1 MRALTLAAAFC
12 AADTASP
19 AQADQTDQTPAAAA
33 PPPTPANG
41 ASVWGPIPLPADSTT
56 AAYRTRPRPA
66 WEYPVLVPYQLVNLP
81 IRYSLVALRTSV
93 IWLDDVGVIP
103 FVQRVFGAQELPY
116 GVLANFSISPL
127 SGFGAGAT
135 FYHDEFFGPRNRAKL
150 RTHFSTEGARRASLG
165 MVFNDQGDFEIEAGG
180 GYHLR
185 PEARF
190 SGIGPQAS
198 DTNESHYTQETSWGG
213 LTFSREAPHDL
224 SLMAGVIVSGVGTRG
239 PRDEGSNSDD
249 RTLLEVFGG
258 ENRPAGYGDRSDGVM
273 YSLGFAHDDTRK
285 SGRPEHGGV
294 RTFKAAYFSGFE
306 EKDGSFYSYRADLQ
320 HFLPLWFQERALALR
335 GVIHW
340 IENDGDGDMPFQ
352 RLLTND
358 EPDLMRGFRDL
369 RWRDRGITTLT
380 AEYRFPLWAYNR
392 YDGRGVDFYMF
403 SDVGQVFEDFD
414 DISKRNMRASYGAGL
429 RFMKLRGFLGR
440 LEVGFSEEDTVWRLA
455 AEQTFQYSKGG
466 LYNGRD
472 KSVLR

>member
-1 MRALTLAAAFC
+1 MRTLFLAAAFF
-12 AADTASP
+12 AGGMALP
-19 AQADQTDQTPAAAA
+19 AEADQTGAKNDSASGAWGPV
-33 PPPTPANG
+33 PPPT
-41 ASVWGPIPLPADSTT
+41 DSTR
-56 AAYRTRPRPA
+56 AAYRTRSRSA
-66 WEYPVLVPYQLVNLP
+66 WEYPVLVPYQIVNLP
-81 IRYSLVALRTSV
+81 LRYSLAGFKSGV
-93 IWLDDVGVIP
+93 IWLDDVGFIP
-103 FVQRVFGAQELPY
+103 LVRRVFGAQELPY

-127 SGFGAGAT
+127 SGVGAGAT

-150 RTHFSTEGARRASLG
+150 RTHFSTEGTRRVALG
-165 MVFNDQGDFEIEAGG
+165 MVLNEDGKVEFEAGG
-180 GYHLR
+180 GYRLR

-198 DTNESHYTQETSWGG
+198 DANESHYTQETSWGG
-213 LTFSREAPHDL
+213 LTLSRAASHDL
-224 SLMAGVIVSGVGTRG
+224 SLTAGVIVSGVGTRG
-239 PRDEGSNSDD
+239 PRDEGSGSDD

-258 ENRPAGYGDRSDGVM
+258 DDRPAGYGDRSDGVM
-273 YSLGFAHDDTRK
+273 YSAGLAHDDTRK
-285 SGRPEHGGV
+285 VGRPERGGV
-294 RTFKAAYFSGFE
+294 RMFKAAYFSGFE
-306 EKDGSFYSYRADLQ
+306 EEDGSFYSYRADLQ
-320 HFLPLWFQERALALR
+320 QFLPLWFQERALALR

-340 IENDGDGDMPFQ
+340 IENDGDSDVPFQ

-369 RWRDRGITTLT
+369 RWRDRGITILT

-392 YDGRGVDFYMF
+392 HNGRGIDFYMF
-403 SDVGQVFEDFD
+403 TDVGQVFEDFD

-429 RFMKLRGFLGR
+429 RFMKLRGFVGR
-440 LEVGFSEEDTVWRLA
+440 LEFGYSEEDTVWRLA